1 MDSVKNT
8 DLASQIVNNTYVT
21 QGVNALNARHKMFTD
36 LLSQRRM
43 PDEGWED
50 ATIEYL
56 LMQLSM
62 MDSNNFISNVGV
74 GEREARIFSTLVSKR
89 MYGLGHGIGR
99 SGDVTAVQPKA
110 AGSSLI
116 VQLSQAMMLNLFK
129 ISGIL
134 NTKKCVILP
143 CATGMSLALTLLTLK
158 STIAESNPEMAEKK
172 KYVIW
177 NRIDQ
182 KACFKSIFTAGMI
195 PLVIENLLVGDELNT
210 NIPKIVETIE
220 KYGPEQILCVMSTT
234 SCFAPRAC
242 DSIEEISKICKKF
255 DVGHVINNV
264 SAITNFLKKS
274 SDHEI

>member
-1 MDSVKNT
+1 MDSVKNA
-8 DLASQIVNNTYVT
+8 DLASQIVNNTYIT

-56 LMQLSM
+56 LNQLSM
-62 MDSNNFISNVGV
+62 MDSNNFASNVGV
-74 GEREARIFSTLVSKR
+74 GEREARIFSALVSKR

-158 STIAESNPEMAEKK
+158 STIVESNPEMAEKK

-195 PLVIENLLVGDELNT
+195 PLVIENLLVGDELST
-210 NIPKIVETIE
+210 NVPKIVETIE

-242 DSIEEISKICKKF
+242 DSVEEISKICKKF

-264 SAITNFLKKS
+264 SATTNSFGNP
-274 SDHEI
+274 

>member
-62 MDSNNFISNVGV
+62 MDSNNFASNVGV
-74 GEREARIFSTLVSKR
+74 GERSAYIFNLGVEAYVWIGSRYRPQRRCHSCTAKSSRLV
-89 MYGLGHGIGR
+89 
-99 SGDVTAVQPKA
+99 
-110 AGSSLI
+110 LI

-264 SAITNFLKKS
+264 SPISNCFKTS

>member
-62 MDSNNFISNVGV
+62 MDSNNFASNVGV

-129 ISGIL
+129 IS
-134 NTKKCVILP
+134 VI
-143 CATGMSLALTLLTLK
+143 
-158 STIAESNPEMAEKK
+158 
-172 KYVIW
+172 
-177 NRIDQ
+177 
-182 KACFKSIFTAGMI
+182 FK
-195 PLVIENLLVGDELNT
+195 
-210 NIPKIVETIE
+210 
-220 KYGPEQILCVMSTT
+220 QIS
-234 SCFAPRAC
+234 F
-242 DSIEEISKICKKF
+242 
-255 DVGHVINNV
+255 
-264 SAITNFLKKS
+264 
-274 SDHEI
+274 